1 MVLSNVFELFVG
13 IQEVIEDADGRNKQ
27 NTLLALVQSNNKF
40 VQFTVLKNNM
50 NNYSSFAR
58 TTLDVRLTTL
68 NKALIR
74 L

>member
-27 NTLLALVQSNNKF
+27 NTLLAVVHSNNKF

>member
-1 MVLSNVFELFVG
+1 MVLSNVFELLVG

-27 NTLLALVQSNNKF
+27 NTLLAVVHSNNKF